1 MKYKSAFQKRL
12 DTAHATDRGGREG
25 STTDESNLALDAAL
39 PSALGGKG
47 GSGTK
52 PTERV
57 GIGDRFPSFTL
68 PDQNGTAFILD
79 EVLGKGAVVLF
90 FYPKDGTP
98 GCTREACSFRDASA
112 EFLEAG
118 ALVAGISS
126 DDSASHQRFAARHGL
141 DYPLLED
148 AGGLLR
154 KKVGVRRSMFG
165 LADGRVTYVL
175 DSNGV
180 VRHVYDSLL
189 GVNQHVEEALVTVR
203 GLGGGQR

>member
-1 MKYKSAFQKRL
+1 MNNESALQKHL
-12 DTAHATDRGGREG
+12 YVAHATARGGREG
-25 STTDESNLALDAAL
+25 SVTTDDEKLALDVAL
-39 PSALGGKG
+39 PSA
-47 GSGTK
+47 
-52 PTERV
+52 RI

-68 PDQNGTAFILD
+68 PDQSGKAFVLD
-79 EVLGKGAVVLF
+79 DVLGRGAVVLF

-112 EFLEAG
+112 DFLAAG

-126 DDSASHQRFAARHGL
+126 DDRASHQRFAARHGL

-154 KKVGVRRSMFG
+154 KKVGVRRSMLG

-175 DSNGV
+175 DSKGV
-180 VRHVYDSLL
+180 VRHVFDSML
-189 GVNQHVEEALVTVR
+189 GVNRHVEEALVTVR
-203 GLGGGQR
+203 GLGGGEP